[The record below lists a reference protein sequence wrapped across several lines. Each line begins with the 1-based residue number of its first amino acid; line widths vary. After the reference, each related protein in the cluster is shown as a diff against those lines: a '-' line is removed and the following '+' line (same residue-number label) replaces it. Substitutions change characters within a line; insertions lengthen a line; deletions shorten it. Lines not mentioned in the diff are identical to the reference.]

1 MTHIVELVIK
11 RFYRVYVEDEDNSMT
26 EAQIIENAKRQAVED
41 ENNLTPSDGMDIEP
55 DDIVA
60 AEYQDDID

>member
-1 MTHIVELVIK
+1 MTHVVELVIK
-11 RFYRVYVEDEDNSMT
+11 RFYRVYVEDVDNSMT

-41 ENNLTPSDGMDIEP
+41 ELNLTPSDGMDIEP